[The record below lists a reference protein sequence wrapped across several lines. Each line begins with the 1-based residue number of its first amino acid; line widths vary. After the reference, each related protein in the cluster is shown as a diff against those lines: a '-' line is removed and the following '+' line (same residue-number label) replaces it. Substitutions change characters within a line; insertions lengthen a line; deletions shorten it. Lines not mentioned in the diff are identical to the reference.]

1 MMKQDQEP
9 RTLSQ
14 LLDRIEETAN
24 RDEQTSLDAI
34 LEAVGRRSFGP
45 VLLLAGLVMLAPII
59 GDIPGVPSIMGV
71 LVVLTAGQMLF
82 HRQRI
87 WLPRW
92 LLKRSVTQSKLCKTL
107 GWLRSPARFV
117 DRLLRSRLTMFTHH
131 AGRYVIA
138 VVCILISA
146 ATPVM
151 EAIPLSANIA
161 GAAITAFGLAL
172 IAHDGLLALIAFAF
186 TAVTGGLLVYN
197 LL

>member
-1 MMKQDQEP
+1 MKQDQEP

-24 RDEQTSLDAI
+24 RDEQISLDAI

-71 LVVLTAGQMLF
+71 LVVLTAGQLLF

-92 LLKRSVTQSKLCKTL
+92 LLKRSVAQSKLCKTL
-107 GWLRSPARFV
+107 EWLRSPARFV
-117 DRLLRSRLTMFTHH
+117 DRLLRPRLTMFTDH
-131 AGRYVIA
+131 AGRYIIA

-151 EAIPLSANIA
+151 EAIPFSANIA